1 MKNPSNHTHKQ
12 KHSTEIMQT
21 SIINKP
27 KLNVSDITILAKK
40 YNKQLIYFAMRRG
53 APSEQDAQDI
63 VQSAYIEAIRCAA
76 NFLGNAAPKT
86 WLMGIVVNLTRNNLS
101 KAYRKYE
108 TSNNLYLD
116 KDDNEDSFEK
126 EDIEFSTPQNI
137 HELNE
142 YFGNID
148 NIFSQ
153 MSVEMRNTAELVLI
167 DELSYEQAAQA
178 MHIPIGTVRSRVSRA
193 RSMLKLIQ
201 EKQAA

>member
-1 MKNPSNHTHKQ
+1 MKNPSNYKHTQ
-12 KHSTEIMQT
+12 KHSTEIIQP
-21 SIINKP
+21 SIINNP

-63 VQSAYIEAIRCAA
+63 VQSAYIEAIRCAD

-86 WLMGIVVNLTRNNLS
+86 WLMGIVMNLTRNNLS
-101 KAYRKYE
+101 KSYRKYE
-108 TSNNLYLD
+108 TSNNIYLD

-137 HELNE
+137 HELKE

-148 NIFSQ
+148 SVFSQ
-153 MSVEMRNTAELVLI
+153 MSIEMRNTAELVLI
-167 DELSYEQAAQA
+167 DELSYEQAAQE

-193 RSMLKLIQ
+193 RGMLKLIQ